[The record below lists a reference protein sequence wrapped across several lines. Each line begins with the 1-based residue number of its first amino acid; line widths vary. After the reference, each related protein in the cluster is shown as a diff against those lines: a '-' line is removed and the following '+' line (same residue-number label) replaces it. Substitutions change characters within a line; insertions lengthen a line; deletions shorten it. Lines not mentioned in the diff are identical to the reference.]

1 MMSHVLVIILL
12 LKRLAEK
19 QLWERGMHV
28 TEKEYQRMPTT
39 FETNFWKGKV
49 QNRISPV
56 KLGRGWGW
64 EGK

>member
-1 MMSHVLVIILL
+1 MMSHVLFIILL

-28 TEKEYQRMPTT
+28 TEKEYQRMPTILRLT
-39 FETNFWKGKV
+39 SGRV
-49 QNRISPV
+49 NRTSPV